1 MSSNF
6 LQLDQ
11 VSNAS
16 SIALSL
22 PHVFHHVIAA
32 CNSLEKKLF
41 APLTDHA
48 MPWGCCPQSEENR
61 LLLGSI
67 STSALSIFIVAL
79 LLCTSIPA
87 GLVTS

>member
-6 LQLDQ
+6 LELDQ

-16 SIALSL
+16 SIALSR
-22 PHVFHHVIAA
+22 PRVFHHVIAA

-41 APLTDHA
+41 APLTDHS
-48 MPWGCCPQSEENR
+48 MPWGYCPQSEENR
-61 LLLGSI
+61 LVLGSI
-67 STSALSIFIVAL
+67 TTSVLSIFTIVPL
-79 LLCTSIPA
+79 LYASMPA

>member
-6 LQLDQ
+6 LELDQ

-16 SIALSL
+16 SIAPSL
-22 PHVFHHVIAA
+22 PRVFHHVIAA

-41 APLTDHA
+41 APLTDHS

-61 LLLGSI
+61 LLPGSI
-67 STSALSIFIVAL
+67 STSALSIFIAVL
-79 LLCTSIPA
+79 LLCASIPA
-87 GLVTS
+87 GLVKS

>member
-1 MSSNF
+1 MSSNV
-6 LQLDQ
+6 LELDQ

-22 PHVFHHVIAA
+22 PRVFHHVIAA

-48 MPWGCCPQSEENR
+48 MPWGCCPQSKENR
-61 LLLGSI
+61 LVLGSI
-67 STSALSIFIVAL
+67 TTSVLSIFTIVRL
-79 LLCTSIPA
+79 LYASMPA
-87 GLVTS
+87 GLVLS

>member
-6 LQLDQ
+6 LELDQ

-22 PHVFHHVIAA
+22 PRVFHHVTAA

-41 APLTDHA
+41 APLTDNS
-48 MPWGCCPQSEENR
+48 MPWGYCPQSEENR
-61 LLLGSI
+61 LVLGSI
-67 STSALSIFIVAL
+67 TTSVLSIFTIVPL
-79 LLCTSIPA
+79 LYASMPD